1 MATVTQPL
9 VCPECGET
17 DELNLDTAASHYV
30 HALRL
35 GADGLADWWA
45 AKLDR
50 ADAERRERLQ
60 RPDLLAASAMF
71 LASRGLH
78 VFPLAPGTKRPLP
91 ASLDCCGGSHRRGCL
106 DALDNVHAARAWWR
120 EHPTANI
127 GLATGHRVD
136 VIDQD
141 GTQGAWWWL
150 QGTDWPSVVGVA
162 STPRAGGMHRFVRA
176 GGLSNGTR
184 IAPGID
190 YRGRGGYVVAAPSV
204 VTEGPNLGRYGWV
217 RPLNLTR

>member
-1 MATVTQPL
+1 MTTPL

-17 DELNLDTAASHYV
+17 EQLDLDAAGHHYV
-30 HALRL
+30 RTLEDGH
-35 GADGLADWWA
+35 DGLADWWA

-50 ADAERRERLQ
+50 ADAERAARLE
-60 RPDLLAASAMF
+60 RPDLLAESAAF

-78 VFPLAPGTKRPLP
+78 VFPLTPGTKRPLP
-91 ASLDCCGGSHRRGCL
+91 ARLDCCGGSHRRGCL

-127 GLATGHRVD
+127 GLATGHLVD

-141 GTQGAWWWL
+141 GADGALWWCRG
-150 QGTDWPSVVGVA
+150 QDWPPVIGVA
-162 STPRAGGMHRFVRA
+162 STPRAGGVHRFVRA
-176 GGLSNGTR
+176 TGLGNGTHV
-184 IAPGID
+184 APGID

-204 VTEGPNLGRYGWV
+204 VDGRRYGWV
-217 RPLNLTR
+217 VPLELTR